1 LPTTIRQKCRRTQ
14 ARMPPPVLL
23 LHMQIELLAMDDGGV
38 ARAHR
43 NHQARSDGLN
53 LMSLA
58 LKRHRRRLC
67 LKNDRFSTDQ
77 EGS

>member
-1 LPTTIRQKCRRTQ
+1 
-14 ARMPPPVLL
+14 MPPPVLL
-23 LHMQIELLAMDDGGV
+23 LHMQIELLATDDGGV

-43 NHQARSDGLN
+43 NHQARSDGLD

-67 LKNDRFSTDQ
+67 LKKRSFFETFSQPFSDVLHYRS
-77 EGS
+77 GPH

>member
-1 LPTTIRQKCRRTQ
+1 
-14 ARMPPPVLL
+14 MPPPVLL
-23 LHMQIELLAMDDGGV
+23 LHMQIELLATDDGGV

-58 LKRHRRRLC
+58 LKRHRR
-67 LKNDRFSTDQ
+67 STLA
-77 EGS
+77 